1 MCYFF
6 NNPNDISNAAIT
18 FVSVHRKNLGNTPL
32 TTDTTNLNYNA
43 ILNDKTSNNCLKSP
57 FIKTQ
62 ETLNAKRY
70 LTQQDI
76 QTPSHFV
83 NEEIVETLLH
93 YLQKHNKVSHLFIQ
107 HLQQHITKI
116 KFLSH
121 QRPCNQQSNHP
132 SL

>member
-6 NNPNDISNAAIT
+6 NIPNDISKAAIT
-18 FVSVHRKNLGNTPL
+18 FVSVHRKKIGKTPL

-43 ILNDKTSNNCLKSP
+43 VLNDKTSNNSLKST

-62 ETLNAKRY
+62 ENLNATRY

-83 NEEIVETLLH
+83 NEEKVETLLH
-93 YLQKHNKVSHLFIQ
+93 
-107 HLQQHITKI
+107 
-116 KFLSH
+116 
-121 QRPCNQQSNHP
+121 
-132 SL
+132 